1 MWSVYLTN
9 DNLSSAFPQITKKN
23 RYTHTHTIY
32 LTLFLL
38 PSLSPLSLPLYLS
51 LPLSFSLINATS
63 GYVST
68 SPSTI

>member
-1 MWSVYLTN
+1 MIICHLHF
-9 DNLSSAFPQITKKN
+9 LKLTKKN